1 MIHALARAVELDEPS
16 VVHDAVD
23 DRRGELVVSEHH
35 APFRE
40 LDVGGDDEAA
50 PLVAVAHDLEQEPR
64 ALLVERDVAELVDDE
79 EPGSRDVFH
88 ELLEPMLSVRARQG
102 ERQLGGG
109 EEPHL
114 QPRVH
119 AGEADGYRQ
128 VRLAPSRL
136 PVEDEVPR
144 RVDERKRLQVVDG
157 AALRQGHLREVAP
170 VERLYL
176 GEPRL
181 PRQPLPLAALAH
193 PHLAPDHLGHRCD
206 LARGRGCEE
215 RVDGVRD
222 TVNPLFANC
231 ANESAPIA
239 LTYFHRF
246 RQRFSTVFGYS
257 ASLLSRGRSF
267 SR

>member
-1 MIHALARAVELDEPS
+1 MRLLVPLNSMSLPWCMIRSMIAEASLSSH
-16 VVHDAVD
+16 
-23 DRRGELVVSEHH
+23 EHH

-102 ERQLGGG
+102 EHQLGGG

-128 VRLAPSRL
+128 VRLAPPRL
-136 PVEDEVPR
+136 PVEDEVLR

-157 AALRQGHLREVAP
+157 VALRQDSKLATGSQQSHHTGCSHCIAITIPVRVSTILRHNLLRSRSRSNMAKKALILVLAIP
-170 VERLYL
+170 CKTSVRAASNVQ
-176 GEPRL
+176 RL
-181 PRQPLPLAALAH
+181 PNPQFAAFARPLLQ
-193 PHLAPDHLGHRCD
+193 DEIEKR
-206 LARGRGCEE
+206 
-215 RVDGVRD
+215 
-222 TVNPLFANC
+222 
-231 ANESAPIA
+231 
-239 LTYFHRF
+239 
-246 RQRFSTVFGYS
+246 
-257 ASLLSRGRSF
+257 
-267 SR
+267 